1 MRLVLRSL
9 IDGIETDRLPVD
21 DRGLQFGDGLFET
34 IAVRDGGLCL
44 WLRHFERLRRGAEH
58 LGIPHPGQDL
68 LLRECLRLIDGKS
81 EGVVKIIL
89 TRGGGGRGYG
99 APECPRPSRILALHP
114 WPNYPPAW
122 GEEGIAATIC
132 RTPLGQSP
140 ALAGLKHL
148 NRLEQ
153 VMGRAELRDP
163 QIAEGIMHDVRG
175 RVICGTMSNLFLVSG
190 GRLFTPRIDTC
201 GVAGTVRDLVLR
213 MAGSFGI
220 EILER
225 DVFSADLNTADGLF
239 LTNALIG
246 IWPVRRL
253 GARKMALESLPEDL
267 IAAVRQAAAQS
278 DGLRVC

>member
-1 MRLVLRSL
+1 LVLRSL
-9 IDGIETDRLPVD
+9 IDGIEADRLPID

-34 IAVRDGGLCL
+34 IAVHNGGLCL

-58 LGIPHPGQDL
+58 LGIPHPTQDL
-68 LLRECLRLIDGKS
+68 LLYECLRLINGES
-81 EGVVKIIL
+81 EGVVKVIL
-89 TRGGGGRGYG
+89 TRGSGGRGYG
-99 APECPRPSRILALHP
+99 VPERPRPSRILALHS
-114 WPNYPPAW
+114 WPNYPSDW
-122 GEEGIAATIC
+122 GKEGISATLC

-140 ALAGLKHL
+140 TLAGLKHL

-153 VMGRAELRDP
+153 VMGRAEWRDT
-163 QIAEGIMHDVRG
+163 QIAEGLMHDVRG
-175 RVICGTMSNLFLVSG
+175 RVIGGTMSNLFLVSG
-190 GRLFTPRIDTC
+190 GRLLTPRIDTC

-220 EILER
+220 DVLER
-225 DVFSADLNTADGLF
+225 DLFSADLNAADGLF

-253 GARKMALESLPEDL
+253 GAREMALESLPEDL

-278 DGLRVC
+278 DGSRVC